1 MSERKQSDQTDMNLS
16 VIDEDTA
23 VKNDWLPDFGAP
35 VATRDRAQY
44 HEPTGGTHYS
54 GIKVW
59 ENRVYEL
66 KLKKN

>member
-1 MSERKQSDQTDMNLS
+1 MSERKPSQTDMNLS

-54 GIKVW
+54 GT
-59 ENRVYEL
+59 RA
-66 KLKKN
+66 

>member
-1 MSERKQSDQTDMNLS
+1 MGERKLSQTDLGLS
-16 VIDEDTA
+16 VIDEDTQ

-54 GIKVW
+54 GTPGF
-59 ENRVYEL
+59 EHSEL
-66 KLKKN
+66 LFLFEFR